1 MAKIQKNNKNHAFT
15 MKLSM
20 NFQFLVV
27 YNNNYGIVVYGGN
40 IIRFPLF

>member
-1 MAKIQKNNKNHAFT
+1 MAKNHAFT

-20 NFQFLVV
+20 NFLFIVV
-27 YNNNYGIVVYGGN
+27 YDNNYNTVVYGGN

>member
-1 MAKIQKNNKNHAFT
+1 

-20 NFQFLVV
+20 NFLFFVV
-27 YNNNYGIVVYGGN
+27 YDNNYSIVVYGGN

>member
-1 MAKIQKNNKNHAFT
+1 

-20 NFQFLVV
+20 NFLVFVV
-27 YNNNYGIVVYGGN
+27 YDNKYSTVVYGGN